1 MSITKQAHTTTIPAA
16 PAAPARTILDR
27 LAKQTFCT
35 LATSSPGGFPHV
47 AGVVYEAIDP
57 DWTNDSAG
65 RESAPDLWIHTT
77 KSSRKARSV
86 AAAGRVAVCVPFR
99 RLPVGPPFT
108 IHFQADA
115 EIVAMDDERVRE
127 LLDDGKL
134 ASITGHGE
142 LDMPD
147 GCFIRVH
154 PRGTVH
160 SFGPGARIL
169 DLIRDPI
176 GTGGRSFTLE
186 AA

>member
-1 MSITKQAHTTTIPAA
+1 MTITEQAQTTMISATPATAAA
-16 PAAPARTILDR
+16 PAHKILDR

-35 LATSSPGGFPHV
+35 LATSSPAGFPHV
-47 AGVVYEAIDP
+47 AGVVYEAVP
-57 DWTNDSAG
+57 TSG
-65 RESAPDLWIHTT
+65 PTPDLWIHTT
-77 KSSRKARSV
+77 MSSRKARSV
-86 AAAGRVAVCVPFR
+86 AAAGRAAVCVPFR

-115 EIVAMDDERVRE
+115 EIVAMDDERVTA
-127 LLDDGKL
+127 LVDNGKL

-147 GCFIRVH
+147 GCFICVR

-169 DLIRDPI
+169 DLVRDPI
-176 GTGGRSFTLE
+176 GTGGRSFDLE